1 MSGSLSR
8 IRPAR
13 AAVRPRFEDIGSAMR
28 LIVAPEALLR
38 YYLSTAPTFH
48 SASSK
53 VGATW
58 MTREDRESDI
68 ADYVDYLDTLYAEIF
83 SRIRREDVSVT
94 VLGFSQGGTTAYRW
108 LTRGRA
114 HADRLVMWGSQ
125 LPPEADLPT
134 QQLSFAASS

>member
-1 MSGSLSR
+1 
-8 IRPAR
+8 
-13 AAVRPRFEDIGSAMR
+13 
-28 LIVAPEALLR
+28 
-38 YYLSTAPTFH
+38 
-48 SASSK
+48 
-53 VGATW
+53 

-83 SRIRREDVSVT
+83 SRIQREDVTVT

-125 LPPEADLPT
+125 LPPEADLT
-134 QQLSFAASS
+134 EAAAFFRDVKLTIVYGNRDQYAEEATITKYENSLREKDVPYELITFNGGHRLDRATLRGLTG